1 MKMRKPTLALLMA
14 TALSTAGMAYA
25 GPPVTVTFKH
35 VGSTG
40 SAAATYSTVTSNETS
55 TYANATPKPA
65 TNVTAGST
73 NTYTVQ
79 STISPDTNYA
89 VARYKIGSK
98 TCIFSTTYV
107 NTLGAGGVKIPS
119 WNKSATASGGATCT
133 ANITSTNI
141 STHEWA
147 VEFTMK

>member
-89 VARYKIGSK
+89 VARYKISSK

-107 NTLGAGGVKIPS
+107 NTLVLA
-119 WNKSATASGGATCT
+119 A
-133 ANITSTNI
+133 
-141 STHEWA
+141 
-147 VEFTMK
+147 

>member
-14 TALSTAGMAYA
+14 TALSTAGVAYA
-25 GPPVTVTFKH
+25 GPKVTVTFKNQ
-35 VGSTG
+35 GT
-40 SAAATYSTVTSNETS
+40 AAATYSTVTSNETS

-65 TNVTAGST
+65 TPVPAGA
-73 NTYTVQ
+73 NDVFTVQ
-79 STISPDTNYA
+79 SLISPDTNYA
-89 VARYKIGSK
+89 VVRYKIGSK